1 MAPMARMAPRR
12 HQTAA
17 AGRRS
22 WLVIALLALAGTV
35 EACTVLA
42 GSQGSPGA
50 PDPRTPSAPVAP
62 PAPGTAGAPGTTGA
76 PGAPGAAPA
85 PAGVPVSPGT
95 AGQPASPG
103 SPSAPGDRPPVGAA
117 GGPAQPWRLAP
128 TGEIARP
135 MMPDRSLDPPANQV
149 PVLVAYGQGV
159 QRYVCKEKE
168 QAKGSFE
175 WVLKEPQAKLSDAA
189 GHPIGSHAAGPS
201 WQLADGSKAVRKKL
215 VASVPA
221 LAADAVPWLL
231 LAIDSSGKGA
241 LAGTEYVQR
250 VDTVGG
256 MAPATPA
263 TSCDAAHAGATQD
276 IEYRATYVFYAPRKS
291 P

>member
-1 MAPMARMAPRR
+1 MHPRR
-12 HQTAA
+12 HQAAGGRWTGVAA
-17 AGRRS
+17 A
-22 WLVIALLALAGTV
+22 LALAGSV
-35 EACTVLA
+35 EACTAIA
-42 GSQGSPGA
+42 GSRGSPGA
-50 PDPRTPSAPVAP
+50 PDSPRAPGAPVAP
-62 PAPGTAGAPGTTGA
+62 PAAGTAGAPGTAGV
-76 PGAPGAAPA
+76 PGGTPSP
-85 PAGVPVSPGT
+85 GVPVSPGT
-95 AGQPASPG
+95 AGAPASPG
-103 SPSAPGDRPPVGAA
+103 SPSAPGDRPPLPPASAA
-117 GGPAQPWRLAP
+117 ADPAHPWRVAP
-128 TGEIARP
+128 SGELARP

-149 PVLVAYGQGV
+149 PVLIAYGQGV

-168 QAKGSFE
+168 QARGSFE

-256 MAPATPA
+256 VAPAAPA
-263 TSCDAAHAGATQD
+263 ASCDAAHAGATQD
-276 IEYRATYVFYAPRKS
+276 VEYRATYVFYAPRKS